1 MTSLSQQLTPISTPP
16 FCPNP
21 DCDAHHVPPD
31 RRWWRPNGRYHTK
44 MTGEVRRFR
53 CTHCGRGFS
62 EQTFHIDYFAKRRI
76 DYAAMIAG
84 LSSCCGIRALGRI
97 YGVDHKT
104 VMNKVM
110 RFARQAMAAEAVIT
124 DQLSLAEDVVVDG
137 FQSFWVSQYFP
148 NNLHLLVGS
157 DSQFVYAANGVT
169 IRRSGRMSDA
179 QKRQRAV
186 LERRYRA
193 DPQALQQRFTEILE
207 RASALIASAP
217 GTTRR
222 RLRSDQ
228 HETYRRA
235 VADHGAYSRL
245 MELGR
250 TAHYTVS
257 SKEPRTTASP
267 LFAVNYLDREMRK
280 DLAEHVRES
289 TRFSRSVHGT
299 MDRLYSYLFMH
310 NLRKPFRI
318 NCRSPERHITHADQ
332 AGVPGQLQRRVVAD
346 IYRRRA
352 FRTRT
357 PLWGSLLPLWLR
369 MDTTPLE
376 ITRAYLPRYLLT

>member
-1 MTSLSQQLTPISTPP
+1 MTSLYTQLIPISTPP

-31 RRWWRPNGRYHTK
+31 RRWWKAHGHYHTK
-44 MTGEVRRFR
+44 MTGDVRRFR
-53 CTHCGRGFS
+53 CVLCGRGFS

-76 DYAAMIAG
+76 DYAALIAG
-84 LSSCCGIRALGRI
+84 LTSCCGIRALGRI

-104 VMNKVM
+104 VMNKIM
-110 RFARQAMAAEAVIT
+110 RFSRQAMAAQAMISDHLRLT
-124 DQLSLAEDVVVDG
+124 EDLVVDG

-169 IRRSGRMSDA
+169 IRRSGRMSDG
-179 QKRQRAV
+179 QKRHRAA
-186 LERRYRA
+186 LEGRYRA
-193 DPQALQQRFTEILE
+193 DPQALMRSFTEILE
-207 RASALIASAP
+207 RATALIASAP
-217 GTTRR
+217 ETTVPL
-222 RLRSDQ
+222 LRSD
-228 HETYRRA
+228 HHKVYRRA
-235 VADHGAYSRL
+235 VADHGAFSRL
-245 MELGR
+245 RELGR

-257 SKEPRTTASP
+257 STAPRTTSSP
-267 LFAVNYLDREMRK
+267 LFAVNYLDRELRK

-299 MDRLYSYLFMH
+299 MERLYSYLFMH
-310 NLRKPFRI
+310 NLRKSFRI
-318 NCRSPERHITHADQ
+318 NCRSPERHLTHAHR
-332 AGVPGQLQRRVVAD
+332 AGVNDTLCRRIVAD

-357 PLWGSLLPLWLR
+357 PLSCPILPLWLR
-369 MDTTPLE
+369 MDVTPLE
-376 ITRAYLPRYLLT
+376 GTRPYLPGYLLA